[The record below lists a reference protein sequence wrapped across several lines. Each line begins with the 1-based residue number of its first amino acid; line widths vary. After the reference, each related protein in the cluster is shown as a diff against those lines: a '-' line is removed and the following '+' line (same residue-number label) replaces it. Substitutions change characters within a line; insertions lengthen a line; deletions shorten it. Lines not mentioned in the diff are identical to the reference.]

1 MPLQKL
7 LSPESIAI
15 IGASTKPGAVGND
28 IVKNL
33 VSYSYSGK
41 VYPVN
46 PKASEL
52 YNLPCFPS
60 VKNLPEVV
68 DLAIVVIPA
77 PLVVDIVK
85 ECAETGITQIV
96 IISAGFKETGAE
108 GKKRESDLVA
118 LVEQYGLTL
127 LGPNCLGFIHPS
139 LGLNASF
146 AKQMPEAGD
155 ISFFS
160 QSGALSTALLD
171 MTHESLTFSHFIS
184 VGNKATLEEKDFLN
198 YFNTEDSTKTIA
210 FYSEGINDARSFI
223 ETGQSLTKPTI
234 ALKSGATE
242 AGSKAS
248 SSHTGS
254 LAGSDLAYEALF
266 KQAGILRAH
275 TLQDMLDTLL
285 VTSKNTFPKGPRV
298 AILTNAGGLGV
309 LASDTVIEEGMTLAS
324 LEESTESA
332 LRAILPE
339 AASSHN
345 PVDVL
350 GDAPMLRYQEALS
363 LIAKDSGV
371 DMILVIVTPQSMTEA
386 VATAEALLT
395 FRKDSSLPLVASFAG
410 HDSFLEAKALLTP
423 HIATYTMAEAGAKAL
438 GALYKLSLIQEE
450 KVSQKN
456 TSPASAKS
464 FSQENA
470 RTIIEEAL
478 GKKQSQLLP
487 IEVESLLTSY
497 GFRFPKTVTV
507 TSVEDAEENARLF
520 HGPVVLKIVSP
531 EITHKSDAGGV
542 ILNVAPENI
551 GTTYTRLIE
560 TIKTNVPT
568 ATIKGV
574 SIHEQVDREHGKEL
588 ILGIKTE
595 PGLGKVVLV
604 GLGGI
609 YVEVF
614 HDVSV
619 RFAPLT
625 LHDTETMVNELKSK
639 ALLEGARGEKKI
651 PLEPLYDALM
661 RLSQLALDFPEIE
674 SLDINP
680 LLVFPGTAEPLALDA
695 RISLQID

>member
-46 PKASEL
+46 PKATEL
-52 YNLPCFPS
+52 YNLPCFTS

-77 PLVVDIVK
+77 PLVVDIVR
-85 ECAETGITQIV
+85 ECAEAGITQIV
-96 IISAGFKETGAE
+96 IISAGFKETDAE

-118 LVEQYGLTL
+118 LVKQYQLTL

-171 MTHESLTFSHFIS
+171 MTHDSLKFSHFIS
-184 VGNKATLEEKDFLN
+184 VGNKATLEEKDFLT

-210 FYSEGINDARSFI
+210 FYSEGINDARTFI
-223 ETGQSLTKPTI
+223 ETGQSLTKPAI
-234 ALKSGATE
+234 VLKSGATE

-285 VTSKNTFPKGPRV
+285 VTSKNTFPLGSRV

-309 LASDTVIEEGMTLAS
+309 LASDTVIEEGMGLTS
-324 LEESTESA
+324 LEETTENA
-332 LRAILPE
+332 LRAILPP

-350 GDAPMLRYQEALS
+350 GDAPMQRYQEALT

-371 DMILVIVTPQSMTEA
+371 DMILIIVTPQSMTEA
-386 VATAEALLT
+386 VATAEAILT
-395 FRKDSSLPLVASFAG
+395 FRQTSTIPLVAAFAG
-410 HDSFLEAKALLTP
+410 HDSFQEAVALLTP
-423 HIATYTMAEAGAKAL
+423 HVATYTMAEAGAKAL
-438 GALYKLSLIQEE
+438 GSLYKLSQIQQE
-450 KVSQKN
+450 KESRKN
-456 TSPASAKS
+456 PLSTPEKSPSP
-464 FSQENA
+464 ENA
-470 RTIIEEAL
+470 RTIIQEAL
-478 GKKQSQLLP
+478 AKKQSQLLP
-487 IEVESLLTSY
+487 IEVESLLMSY

-520 HGPVVLKIVSP
+520 QGPVVLKIVSP

-542 ILNVAPENI
+542 ILNVSPENI
-551 GTTYTRLIE
+551 STTYTRLIE

-625 LHDTETMVNELKSK
+625 LLDTEAMVNELKSK
-639 ALLEGARGEKKI
+639 ALLEGARGESKI
-651 PLEPLYDALM
+651 PLEPIYDALI

-680 LLVFPGTAEPLALDA
+680 LLVFPGTTAPLSLDA